1 MPTGPPAR
9 GKLGLV
15 YGAIAA
21 GAVAVSLVAWLV
33 WPRSRPKPLPQ
44 PLPLGGTTA
53 ENAPAVVIPA
63 PTSGGTPAG
72 RSAPG
77 PPAPTPRPAG
87 VASRVADLPA
97 AEAHKLR
104 GVAAWSGDT
113 LKLTVY
119 NGTGWRVTELYV
131 RIGRFRGDDFI
142 EDPRPILLLPLGGQV
157 DAGVAALMNR
167 VAPDRKKPGLNALDT
182 GLFQGTAGQQPESF
196 RWEIETARGYPPQ

>member
-1 MPTGPPAR
+1 
-9 GKLGLV
+9 
-15 YGAIAA
+15 
-21 GAVAVSLVAWLV
+21 
-33 WPRSRPKPLPQ
+33 
-44 PLPLGGTTA
+44 
-53 ENAPAVVIPA
+53 
-63 PTSGGTPAG
+63 
-72 RSAPG
+72 
-77 PPAPTPRPAG
+77 
-87 VASRVADLPA
+87 VADLPA